1 MILLVEDKNLSLL
14 RGDFANI
21 VTEDVDITIFV
32 KDKTKPVFTSEDL
45 MWLLSYG
52 AQVDIVEAATKE
64 EMMFL
69 LGGKAFSGED
79 CTLVQM
85 ELPIPKAFSDH
96 VKCVNQKTK
105 KTKSVSKRVTKS
117 QTVKSL
123 VETPDVPSSV
133 PVEQPVGMVQKSGSK
148 EAETSPVG

>member
-32 KDKTKPVFTSEDL
+32 KDKMKPVFTSEDL
-45 MWLLSYG
+45 IWLLPYG

-96 VKCVNQKTK
+96 VKCVKQKTK
-105 KTKSVSKRVTKS
+105 KAKSVSKRVTKS
-117 QTVKSL
+117 QTVKSV
-123 VETPDVPSSV
+123 VEAPEVPSSV
-133 PVEQPVGMVQKSGSK
+133 PVEQPVEMVQKSGSK